1 MFRSVFH
8 PYNSYKHVC
17 YCILHQKMLSE
28 ATDCPIAFYTPFNMV
43 VSGPSQVGKT
53 TFIKNLLERTSELP
67 GSIVPKPTRIK
78 YVYGEEA
85 PKLDVRV
92 EFHRGWSSTLMDDML
107 PTSTNV
113 IVLDDVANE
122 CRDDASLSNMFTRG
136 GHHRNISIILLTQN
150 YFFAG
155 RTALDVRRNTHY
167 LVLFACKQDKKQ
179 VSTFAQRLFPFKWKN
194 FMQAY
199 EDATR
204 PQHGHLLVDMTT
216 RCDEKYMVRARSLSD
231 RPVLYLI

>member
-1 MFRSVFH
+1 
-8 PYNSYKHVC
+8 
-17 YCILHQKMLSE
+17 MLS
-28 ATDCPIAFYTPFNMV
+28 ATTDCPLTFNAPFNMV

-53 TFIKNLLERTSELP
+53 TFVRQLLERTEGQP

-78 YVYGEEA
+78 YVYGEE
-85 PKLDVRV
+85 PPNLSVRA
-92 EFHRGWSSTLMDDML
+92 ELHRGWSPGLMDDMI

-113 IVLDDVANE
+113 IVLDDVTNE
-122 CRDDASLSNMFTRG
+122 CRDDALLSNMFTRG

-150 YFFAG
+150 YFFSG

-179 VSTFAQRLFPFKWKN
+179 VSTFAQRLFPAKWKN
-194 FMQAY
+194 FMHAY
-199 EDATR
+199 EDAIK
-204 PQHGHLLVDMTT
+204 PKHGHLLVDMTT
-216 RCDEKYMVRARSLSD
+216 GCDEKYMVRARTLSD